1 MPQPISAH
9 VDLVAAA
16 SLAMHRALSRV
27 IWRNIMI
34 AYFLEKLGQ
43 WFERAE
49 HERRAEFLGQ
59 SADLADLE
67 RRMRYAERSGYPF

>member
-1 MPQPISAH
+1 MF
-9 VDLVAAA
+9 
-16 SLAMHRALSRV
+16 
-27 IWRNIMI
+27 

-49 HERRAEFLGQ
+49 YERRAEFLGQ